1 MGGDLPKSMSAR
13 WYVEAVAAHQPL
25 TLLCFVRFFLL
36 FSLYNNISIIIHI
49 IINLNF
55 YYIIIIYYCLSYD
68 VMMIDENNK
77 NIIIIIIR

>member
-36 FSLYNNISIIIHI
+36 FSLYNISIIIHI
-49 IINLNF
+49 IIIDLNF
-55 YYIIIIYYCLSYD
+55 YYIIIIYYYCLSYD
-68 VMMIDENNK
+68 VMMIDENNNNNK
-77 NIIIIIIR
+77 